1 MASGESAANWCGPI
15 GTAARKARAVRLRD
29 GAMHRKRLHGVPRRP
44 MLTRLKSHDT
54 VIRGGSILDGTGAA
68 AFADDVRSIAV

>member
-1 MASGESAANWCGPI
+1 
-15 GTAARKARAVRLRD
+15 
-29 GAMHRKRLHGVPRRP
+29 

>member
-1 MASGESAANWCGPI
+1 MDPKPDLDGSWARITNRARLDGDGPI
-15 GTAARKARAVRLRD
+15 AKGAARDQVN
-29 GAMHRKRLHGVPRRP
+29 VPRRP